1 MSLMIDLSKL
11 RNRVGTK
18 EIINLVA
25 EEIPLIEEITLFKP
39 LSVEM
44 EVFNMGFIYDLKGIL
59 STEIKTT
66 CSRCLENIIFD
77 LTTTF
82 EEKLINATDLFK
94 LGEISQ
100 KQIEEEYRVFNKDDK
115 VDITEIVVEHF
126 FNALPFKFLC
136 CSHCQGICSRCG
148 KNLNYENCNCVI
160 EEIDPRLAILA
171 NLKQD

>member
-1 MSLMIDLSKL
+1 MSLTIDLSKL

-18 EIINLVA
+18 ETINLVTK
-25 EEIPLIEEITLFKP
+25 EIPFLEDITLFKP
-39 LSVEM
+39 LSLELQVL
-44 EVFNMGFIYDLKGIL
+44 NLGFIYDLKGTL
-59 STEIKTT
+59 STELKTT
-66 CSRCLENIIFD
+66 CSRCLKDMTFE
-77 LTTTF
+77 LTATF

-94 LGEISQ
+94 VEEIDQ

-136 CSHCQGICSRCG
+136 SAHCQGICSKCG
-148 KNLNYENCNCVI
+148 KNLNYEKCNCI
-160 EEIDPRLAILA
+160 IAEIDPRLAILA